1 MRDNRSQATRPAL
14 LGEPVSGA
22 QADEERGRKPGVPAP
37 GDQAHPAPSG
47 TSCTARSTRS
57 REPVRSWISCA
68 SRASWRRPL
77 AWPWIRRPYATCAG
91 KWIRWSRC
99 SARFD
104 LAPGLAAGGRHRRGG
119 APPAVPLYER
129 RRDPRLRTRASR
141 PGCGEA
147 RRGLRRRPRPAAKR
161 LESLADAPQP
171 RSGPRRCPPAGSR
184 WTAPPPTAS

>member
-1 MRDNRSQATRPAL
+1 MNDRIAAKEYYSIGEVCGITDLKPHVLRYWESQFPVLKPTKNAAGNRVYRRRDDQARPA
-14 LGEPVSGA
+14 
-22 QADEERGRKPGVPAP
+22 PA
-37 GDQAHPAPSG
+37 G
-47 TSCTARSTRS
+47 TSSTARSTRS

-77 AWPWIRRPYATCAG
+77 AWPWSRRPYATCAG

-129 RRDPRLRTRASR
+129 RRVSSPRDSACLGQAAATLGTVTSVAPDRRARAPRVTR
-141 PGCGEA
+141 
-147 RRGLRRRPRPAAKR
+147 
-161 LESLADAPQP
+161 
-171 RSGPRRCPPAGSR
+171 
-184 WTAPPPTAS
+184 